1 MDNLAVL
8 SLLALAP
15 ILVVGILLA
24 GFRWPAKYAMPL
36 GYVATVI
43 VALLVWKMDF
53 RES

>member
-15 ILVVGILLA
+15 ILVVGISLA
-24 GFRWPAKYAMPL
+24 GFRWPAKYAIPL